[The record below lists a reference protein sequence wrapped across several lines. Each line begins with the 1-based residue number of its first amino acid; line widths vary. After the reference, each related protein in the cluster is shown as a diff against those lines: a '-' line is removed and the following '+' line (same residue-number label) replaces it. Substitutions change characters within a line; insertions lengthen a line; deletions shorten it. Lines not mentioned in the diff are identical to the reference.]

1 MRQVQ
6 GLKFKL
12 WLDSSTQGAAC
23 PDSEGALRPNRGD
36 QRAHESDILSM
47 SMHASWS
54 IGGRHRGDQCA
65 HESDIS
71 SKSMHAYWSIAL
83 TTECKLMLFRGTWHE
98 LYPTNACFPSRLKVR
113 RLPFTRHSTDVAFHG
128 RLAHGV
134 LFALTE
140 FGGTF
145 YILPSVLA
153 SCGGVGCL
161 WHIEYAHSSLES
173 AI

>member
-23 PDSEGALRPNRGD
+23 PDSEGALRPN
-36 QRAHESDILSM
+36 
-47 SMHASWS
+47 
-54 IGGRHRGDQCA
+54 RGDQCA